1 MALPRDPQL
10 IADQESL
17 NIKHARIPSREEMEK
32 DPVFWANTLSA
43 REERKKSA
51 AKQKAEESSKKAAE
65 IKTEEDKK
73 TKALSDLK
81 KMGFIKEPK
90 KPAPSPY
97 SDDAAAQALGMPG
110 SPPEPEYVDPLG
122 PDELTPLVPNQESA
136 NASNA
141 STRETTDSDD
151 TKQLSYSE
159 QIAANAMQLD
169 ALNKLIDTN
178 SGDLNEKETLLAEI
192 KQAQLI
198 PYLENQVKLKKDYQ
212 TKLYEKANLEKEA
225 ALKYDT
231 IIKATKKDSD
241 EFDRAT
247 RASISLMEQKIG
259 IETYDADGKPVMKE
273 ISPWPRLAHTFFWS
287 VGILANAATSVALQD
302 KGINFPNYLF
312 DAYFKSIDAD
322 IDENMQDYQN
332 ISALGADGIAGFAG
346 VLGRAKTE
354 IEMREVAR
362 AAGAQGLLFEIDAME
377 KNPDFSEIAAN
388 PNFKLMMEQA
398 KQKIGYYAVKN
409 KESNLKRKQIAVAK
423 GLADESNLFGKAAQA
438 AKDEMSILNTAQ
450 SMELARI
457 EALKAPPESE
467 FSAKD
472 TEVFGQ
478 RKAMVDLIFEG
489 LAIIE
494 QYQEKEGLSD
504 ADIPQL
510 ADLAFEDSKLAKIFG
525 DSSMA
530 GMNRL
535 GDIGRTMGRYEV
547 KKFDSKLSEID
558 AEFGEGLTFDGKT
571 KLGVAKHKLRSMLN
585 SVLSASM
592 VDRTLSTSD
601 KKNRID
607 TILYSMGVRDVESM
621 YNLANAPDNRT
632 LLINSQHYDNSSY
645 IGRFREELRYLRGG
659 ID

>member
-212 TKLYEKANLEKEA
+212 TKLYQKANLEKEA
-225 ALKYDT
+225 ALKYNT
-231 IIKATKKDSD
+231 II
-241 EFDRAT
+241 
-247 RASISLMEQKIG
+247 
-259 IETYDADGKPVMKE
+259 DGQQRP
-273 ISPWPRLAHTFFWS
+273 A
-287 VGILANAATSVALQD
+287 
-302 KGINFPNYLF
+302 FP
-312 DAYFKSIDAD
+312 
-322 IDENMQDYQN
+322 
-332 ISALGADGIAGFAG
+332 
-346 VLGRAKTE
+346 
-354 IEMREVAR
+354 
-362 AAGAQGLLFEIDAME
+362 
-377 KNPDFSEIAAN
+377 
-388 PNFKLMMEQA
+388 
-398 KQKIGYYAVKN
+398 
-409 KESNLKRKQIAVAK
+409 
-423 GLADESNLFGKAAQA
+423 
-438 AKDEMSILNTAQ
+438 
-450 SMELARI
+450 
-457 EALKAPPESE
+457 
-467 FSAKD
+467 
-472 TEVFGQ
+472 
-478 RKAMVDLIFEG
+478 
-489 LAIIE
+489 
-494 QYQEKEGLSD
+494 
-504 ADIPQL
+504 
-510 ADLAFEDSKLAKIFG
+510 
-525 DSSMA
+525 
-530 GMNRL
+530 
-535 GDIGRTMGRYEV
+535 
-547 KKFDSKLSEID
+547 
-558 AEFGEGLTFDGKT
+558 
-571 KLGVAKHKLRSMLN
+571 
-585 SVLSASM
+585 
-592 VDRTLSTSD
+592 
-601 KKNRID
+601 
-607 TILYSMGVRDVESM
+607 
-621 YNLANAPDNRT
+621 
-632 LLINSQHYDNSSY
+632 
-645 IGRFREELRYLRGG
+645 
-659 ID
+659 